1 MGTSK
6 RKLGEVCKY
15 DVFILGES
23 NEVEVVATILYMSS
37 EWFC

>member
-1 MGTSK
+1 MGISK

-15 DVFILGES
+15 DMES
-23 NEVEVVATILYMSS
+23 NEVEVVATILYMTS